1 MQTIV
6 VKGSSQLQNIISQL
20 TNLNSQ
26 YQAKV
31 NELCNTEKTLDKM
44 WDGEANEAFKQNFNK
59 DKKQFDEFYNAIKEY
74 IEKLKTIKE
83 NYGNA
88 EAHNKQIVSN

>member
-26 YQAKV
+26 YQSKV
-31 NELCNTEKTLDKM
+31 NELCSTEKALDRM

-59 DKKQFDEFYNAIKEY
+59 DKFYNAIKEY
-74 IEKLKTIKE
+74 IDKLKTIKE
-83 NYGNA
+83 NYENA
-88 EAHNKQIVSN
+88 ETHNKQIVSN

>member
-31 NELCNTEKTLDKM
+31 NELCNEQRRLDGM
-44 WDGEANEAFKQNFNK
+44 WDGDANTAFNNNFNK
-59 DKKQFDEFYNAIKEY
+59 DKRQFNEFHAAIKEY
-74 IEKLKTIKE
+74 IEKLRTIKD
-83 NYGNA
+83 NYENA
-88 EAHNKQIVSN
+88 ETQNKRIVSD